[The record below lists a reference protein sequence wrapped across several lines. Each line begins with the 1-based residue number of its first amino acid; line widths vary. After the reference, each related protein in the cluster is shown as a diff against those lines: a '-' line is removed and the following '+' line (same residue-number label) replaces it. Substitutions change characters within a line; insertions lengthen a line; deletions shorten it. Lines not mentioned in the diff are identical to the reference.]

1 MTTTRFVFSRWA
13 SHLGWLLPLGLA
25 GLSAACGTSP
35 STVGVSAGGSPAAAG
50 GSPALGGASSAT
62 GGSGEV
68 VIQGGSSPTAGS
80 DAGGAM
86 PGGGVPSTMG
96 GATSSG
102 GTSSGGATSSGG
114 SGGGG
119 TTVDPYSGPFKI
131 LILSTTLE
139 FQHDS
144 IPDCQYMLGLDSA
157 KAAVTSPPTPLGQ
170 TPDAMMPAGT
180 KPGSQFTADLATDDL
195 AQFTDATL
203 KNYAMVFSCSPT
215 GTVFSNNPKVQNK
228 AVAMAALQKFVE
240 GGGAWGG
247 VHSATDFEKTNGFPW
262 FTNTLVGG
270 FFDHHDNDGTQGTV
284 QMQAAFATH
293 PVMKGLSTTYPT
305 QDEWYYMNRD
315 ITAQPGFQI
324 LAKLGSDQRPVVWI
338 KELCPQPANG
348 MCAASATN
356 GRMFYTIRGHNKTV
370 YKEAEFRKVILN
382 GVLWAT
388 HRLNQ

>member
-1 MTTTRFVFSRWA
+1 MTTTRFALARWA
-13 SHLGWLLPLGLA
+13 SHFVWLLPLGLV
-25 GLSAACGTSP
+25 GLSAACGTSA
-35 STVGVSAGGSPAAAG
+35 STVGVSAGGMPAAAG
-50 GSPALGGASSAT
+50 GSPALGGASSVT
-62 GGSGEV
+62 GGSGGSVTE
-68 VIQGGSSPTAGS
+68 GGSSPIAGS

-86 PGGGVPSTMG
+86 PGGGVASTMG
-96 GATSSG
+96 GSSG
-102 GTSSGGATSSGG
+102 SGG
-114 SGGGG
+114 SSSGSGGG

-139 FQHDS
+139 FVHDS

-157 KAAVTSPPTPLGQ
+157 KAKATNPLTPLGQ

-180 KPGSQFTADLATDDL
+180 KPGSQFTVDLATDDL

-203 KNYAMVFSCSPT
+203 KNYAMVFECSPT
-215 GTVFSNNPKVQNK
+215 GTVFSGNPKVQNK

-247 VHSATDFEKTNGFPW
+247 VHSASDFEKTNGFPW
-262 FTNTLVGG
+262 YTNTLVGG
-270 FFDHHDNDGTQGTV
+270 FFQSHTDDPMQQGSV
-284 QMQAAFATH
+284 VIQSAFANH

-305 QDEWYYMNRD
+305 AEEWYVMNHD
-315 ITAQPGFQI
+315 ISSQPGFQV
-324 LAKLGSDQRPVVWI
+324 LAKLASDQRPVVWV

-348 MCAASATN
+348 VCPASATN
-356 GRMFYTIRGHNKTV
+356 GRMFYTIRGHNKST
-370 YKEAEFRKVILN
+370 YLEPEFRKLILN